1 VNEPLQRAIAGLR
14 AAFVDPDVVASGGLA
29 LVDGLSPDVVWE
41 LVLGGELERCTPRLM
56 ELMVKGA
63 PVGPAPWRVL
73 AVLAAGGWPTWNTG
87 RRRAFTHLLDVWWAT
102 ALEIHPFSPE
112 VDEFLAALAQ
122 LDEPLVRWLQPLLE
136 SLDGAGAEHLADLVM
151 SGLRSPGWEQVPD
164 RRSQVLGWCRTEPV
178 VIGLTLV
185 GGVHL
190 AEGRLGN
197 ALDVMLGLGD

>member
-1 VNEPLQRAIAGLR
+1 MR
-14 AAFVDPDVVASGGLA
+14 AAFVDPDATTPVGLS

-41 LVLGGELERCTPRLM
+41 LVLGGDLERCAPRLL
-56 ELMVKGA
+56 ELMVSGA
-63 PVGPAPWRVL
+63 RDVPDPWQVT
-73 AVLAAGGWPTWNTG
+73 AVVASEGWPTWSIA
-87 RRRAFTHLLDVWWAT
+87 RRRAFTELLDVWWAT
-102 ALEIHPFSPE
+102 ALEVYPFTPDI
-112 VDEFLAALAQ
+112 DELLASLAQ

-136 SLDGAGAEHLADLVM
+136 SLDGAGAEHLADLVI
-151 SGLRSPGWEQVPD
+151 SGLRSQGWERVPD

-190 AEGRLGN
+190 AEGRLGH